1 MAEKIFS
8 PKNGSSLD
16 VESRL
21 GSALVV
27 HTVVLVAVL
36 VLFLLVFEWVHGK
49 IYILSTEKIPSLRR
63 THKGGECSYICTR
76 SQISTFALRT
86 LHLSIIFSHFHF
98 PFSLPFAKK
107 LLSLR

>member
-27 HTVVLVAVL
+27 HTVVLVTV
-36 VLFLLVFEWVHGK
+36 
-49 IYILSTEKIPSLRR
+49 PSSA
-63 THKGGECSYICTR
+63 E
-76 SQISTFALRT
+76 
-86 LHLSIIFSHFHF
+86 
-98 PFSLPFAKK
+98 PK
-107 LLSLR
+107 L